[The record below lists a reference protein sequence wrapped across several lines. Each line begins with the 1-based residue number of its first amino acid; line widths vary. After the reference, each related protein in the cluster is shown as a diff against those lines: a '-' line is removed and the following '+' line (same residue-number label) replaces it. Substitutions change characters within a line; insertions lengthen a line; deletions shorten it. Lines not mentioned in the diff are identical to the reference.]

1 MGAQHVEA
9 VEQYSYAT
17 DRSLSKYDVIIVAD
31 ILMTAVEKRNKLHKD
46 LIAVLKTAEESGIKV
61 INQSDF
67 KMSVACGKLL
77 KLAPS

>member
-9 VEQYSYAT
+9 IEQYNYAT

-31 ILMTAVEKRNKLHKD
+31 TLMTAVEKGNKLHKD
-46 LIAVLKTAEESGIKV
+46 LIAVLKAAEENGIQV

-77 KLAPS
+77 KLSHS